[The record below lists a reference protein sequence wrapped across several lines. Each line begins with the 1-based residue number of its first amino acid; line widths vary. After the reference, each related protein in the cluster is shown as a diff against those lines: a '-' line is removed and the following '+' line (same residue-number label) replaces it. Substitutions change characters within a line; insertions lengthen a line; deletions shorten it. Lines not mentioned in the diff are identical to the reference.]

1 MNAIVATIHVIDDE
15 ATVRKALTRLLES
28 AGYAVRSYESAGE
41 FLRETPRGEA
51 GCVLL
56 DLALPGGLDGLQ
68 AQLAFSH
75 GHDPLP
81 IVFLTGRG
89 SVAASVRAMKAGAI
103 DFLEK
108 PVEDA
113 LLLDAVRRALAF
125 DAEQRTRRS
134 RDRLLST
141 RFASLTPRE
150 REVFR
155 HVVAGRLNK
164 QIAYDIGTCER
175 TVKAHR
181 ARVMEKLH
189 VRSVAE
195 LVHVADELEAALPVP
210 RSPANAVPARRE
222 LVI

>member
-1 MNAIVATIHVIDDE
+1 M
-15 ATVRKALTRLLES
+15 
-28 AGYAVRSYESAGE
+28 
-41 FLRETPRGEA
+41 
-51 GCVLL
+51 
-56 DLALPGGLDGLQ
+56 
-68 AQLAFSH
+68 
-75 GHDPLP
+75 
-81 IVFLTGRG
+81 
-89 SVAASVRAMKAGAI
+89 
-103 DFLEK
+103 
-108 PVEDA
+108 
-113 LLLDAVRRALAF
+113 LLDAVRRAIAF
-125 DAEQRTRRS
+125 DADQRTRRS

-195 LVHVADELEAALPVP
+195 LVHVADELEVAMKPVAQ
-210 RSPANAVPARRE
+210 SAPARRE
-222 LVI
+222 LVVS

>member
-15 ATVRKALTRLLES
+15 AAVRKALTRLLES
-28 AGYAVRSYESAGE
+28 AGYVVRSYESAGE
-41 FLRETPRGEA
+41 FLRETPRDEP

-68 AQLAFSH
+68 AQLAFQH

-81 IVFLTGRG
+81 VVFLTGRG

-125 DAEQRTRRS
+125 DADQRTRRS

-195 LVHVADELEAALPVP
+195 LVHVADELEVAMRPVP
-210 RSPANAVPARRE
+210 AQSASRRE
-222 LVI
+222 LVVS